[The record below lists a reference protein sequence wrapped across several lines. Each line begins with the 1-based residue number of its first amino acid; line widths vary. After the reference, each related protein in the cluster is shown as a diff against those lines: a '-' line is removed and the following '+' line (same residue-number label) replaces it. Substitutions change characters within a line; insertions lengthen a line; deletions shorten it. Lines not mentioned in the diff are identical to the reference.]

1 VGGPGRQDALSRPGV
16 PMQRT
21 HEVCKDTQRAVAAA
35 GPGPAGGASGSGGA
49 SMGGLMSRLSFG
61 GGGSRRPAEED
72 GGGGGGGGGGSEAKG
87 RTKGSLT
94 LTVQVRA
101 LLQCVGSVS
110 FVRGL
115 IVRLTCGMSHRMN
128 ACLPGVCRVSVRHA

>member
-1 VGGPGRQDALSRPGV
+1 
-16 PMQRT
+16 MQRT
-21 HEVCKDTQRAVAAA
+21 HEVCKDTQRAAAAA

-115 IVRLTCGMSHRMN
+115 IVRLTCGMN
-128 ACLPGVCRVSVRHA
+128 PCLPGVCRV